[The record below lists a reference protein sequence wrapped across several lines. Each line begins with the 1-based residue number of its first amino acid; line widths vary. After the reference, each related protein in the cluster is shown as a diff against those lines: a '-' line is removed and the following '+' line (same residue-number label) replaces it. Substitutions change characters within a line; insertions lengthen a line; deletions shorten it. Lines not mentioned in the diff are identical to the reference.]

1 MGNKRKRESDDD
13 DQSDGDN
20 KPIKKKKDEKIHGFT
35 DSEIRRFINS
45 YKKFPMPL
53 TRMDDIGED
62 AELTDKPVSD
72 LVDLGRLLRQKCMEA
87 LEEQETDATKKV
99 DNVKLGKVSVNPK
112 TLIENESL
120 LRPLGK
126 IMPQKTEQRKIW
138 RLEIHLK
145 DAHFDV
151 AWGNEED
158 SKLLI
163 GIYCYGLGS
172 WEQIKSDRSLELSGK
187 ILLNASCKP
196 QEKHLDVRAA
206 YLLRCLKKKATEG
219 TDKPTPTPKKKAT
232 SKEVSQ
238 VVDDEN
244 KQFKSK
250 EIIEDD
256 ESSDDEKK

>member
-1 MGNKRKRESDDD
+1 MG
-13 DQSDGDN
+13 
-20 KPIKKKKDEKIHGFT
+20 
-35 DSEIRRFINS
+35 
-45 YKKFPMPL
+45 
-53 TRMDDIGED
+53 
-62 AELTDKPVSD
+62 
-72 LVDLGRLLRQKCMEA
+72 
-87 LEEQETDATKKV
+87 EQETDTNKKV
-99 DNVKLGKVSVNPK
+99 DNLKLGKVSVNPK

-126 IMPQKTEQRKIW
+126 IMPQKTEERLNW

-206 YLLRCLKKKATEG
+206 YLLRMMKRKTQEGKEKEKGKTAPKKKTVTATEDKETEDDATSEDDKKKKDKKSKKKDSKKKA
-219 TDKPTPTPKKKAT
+219 KPKTTNAP
-232 SKEVSQ
+232 
-238 VVDDEN
+238 
-244 KQFKSK
+244 
-250 EIIEDD
+250 
-256 ESSDDEKK
+256 